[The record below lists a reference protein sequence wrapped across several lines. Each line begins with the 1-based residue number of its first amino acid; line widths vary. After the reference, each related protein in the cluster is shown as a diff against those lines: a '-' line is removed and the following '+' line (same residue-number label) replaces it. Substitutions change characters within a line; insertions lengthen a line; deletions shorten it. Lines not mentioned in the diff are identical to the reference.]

1 MWMWPF
7 AWYSAIMAGV
17 TSKGVSSA
25 DLIGTG
31 MQFSRRAASSNA
43 GNVDRSTLAAASLR
57 CVSAVI
63 GWKSHR
69 LNHALRLPHA
79 DFFGEAM
86 SLIRFRMYR
95 CR

>member
-31 MQFSRRAASSNA
+31 MQFSRRAASSSRESAARYIARYSSSSAPVA
-43 GNVDRSTLAAASLR
+43 GRPSCAAVASSYGCSSFSETPIVTVPLAT
-57 CVSAVI
+57 C
-63 GWKSHR
+63 H
-69 LNHALRLPHA
+69 PQ
-79 DFFGEAM
+79 
-86 SLIRFRMYR
+86 
-95 CR
+95 